1 MKCSRKPFSENK
13 IKIGGTQI
21 ESVSVSK
28 YPAAEVNP
36 INAIQEKKESDAS
49 GNWAFSANKE
59 LFTINYNLERPN

>member
-49 GNWAFSANKE
+49 GN
-59 LFTINYNLERPN
+59 